1 MRAAFV
7 IAAKDLRER
16 ARDRSAWALGFL
28 APVAIAGLISFA
40 FGGAETFHADVAVVD
55 QDRGVLA
62 QAFTGFLAGPELAS
76 VLTVTPVGDAAEARA
91 RVDRGDFGAAVVI
104 PAGFSAA
111 AHGGPVRPLTVVTT
125 VDSPLAGQVT
135 RSIAGSF
142 TAQLDADRLAV
153 ATAAAAGAPAGDLA
167 ARAAA
172 LRLPEQV
179 VRQPSGTRTITGVGY
194 YGPAM
199 GMFFTFFAIGFTAR
213 GYFLEQRNGTLDR
226 IAVAPVSPFAVL
238 AGKSLATFA
247 YSAASLGTVCL
258 VTSLVFGA
266 DWGPPAAVAV
276 LVAAV
281 ALSVVC
287 LTAFVIAVSRTERQA
302 DELSAMLA
310 FGLVLVGGNFVFL
323 GAAPE
328 FLRVLALGTPNGW
341 ALRAFT
347 DLAGGAGGGS
357 VVVPVLAILV
367 ICAVLTTVAGLV
379 HRRAVRR

>member
-1 MRAAFV
+1 M
-7 IAAKDLRER
+7 
-16 ARDRSAWALGFL
+16 
-28 APVAIAGLISFA
+28 
-40 FGGAETFHADVAVVD
+40 
-55 QDRGVLA
+55 
-62 QAFTGFLAGPELAS
+62 
-76 VLTVTPVGDAAEARA
+76 
-91 RVDRGDFGAAVVI
+91 
-104 PAGFSAA
+104 
-111 AHGGPVRPLTVVTT
+111 
-125 VDSPLAGQVT
+125 
-135 RSIAGSF
+135 
-142 TAQLDADRLAV
+142 
-153 ATAAAAGAPAGDLA
+153 
-167 ARAAA
+167 
-172 LRLPEQV
+172 

-213 GYFLEQRNGTLDR
+213 GYFLEARNGTLDR

-247 YSAASLGTVCL
+247 YSAASLGTVSL
-258 VTSLVFGA
+258 VTSLAFGA

-328 FLRVLALGTPNGW
+328 FMRVLALGTPNGW

-367 ICAVLTTVAGLV
+367 FCAVLTSVAALV

>member
-7 IAAKDLRER
+7 IAAKDLRQR

-40 FGGAETFHADVAVVD
+40 FGGTEAFHADIAVVD
-55 QDRGVLA
+55 EDHGALA
-62 QAFTGFLAGPELAS
+62 SALTALLAGPEVGT
-76 VLTVTPVGDAAEARA
+76 VLTVKPVTGASDARG
-91 RVDRGDFGAAVVI
+91 RVDRGELGAAVVI

-111 AHGGPVRPLTVVTT
+111 AGGRPVTVLTT

-135 RSIAGSF
+135 RSVAEAFAARLAAG
-142 TAQLDADRLAV
+142 RLAV
-153 ATAAAAGAPAGDLA
+153 ATAAAAGAPPGDLA

-179 VRQPSGTRTITGVGY
+179 IRRAAGTRSISGVEY

-199 GMFFTFFAIGFTAR
+199 GLFFVLFAIGFGAR
-213 GYFLEQRNGTLDR
+213 GYFLEQRDGTLDR
-226 IAVAPVSPFAVL
+226 IAVAPVGPFTVL
-238 AGKSLATFA
+238 AGKSLATFG
-247 YSAASLGTVCL
+247 YSAASLGTVCA

-266 DWGPPAAVAV
+266 DWGPPVAVAV

-302 DELSAMLA
+302 DELSAILA
-310 FGLVLVGGNFVFL
+310 FGLVLVGGNFVSL
-323 GAAPE
+323 GTAPE
-328 FLRVLALGTPNGW
+328 FLRRVALATPNGW

-347 DLAGGAGGGS
+347 DLAGGAGAGA
-357 VVVPVLAILV
+357 VVVPVLAILAF
-367 ICAVLTTVAGLV
+367 CAVLATAAGVL
-379 HRRAVRR
+379 HRRAVRG